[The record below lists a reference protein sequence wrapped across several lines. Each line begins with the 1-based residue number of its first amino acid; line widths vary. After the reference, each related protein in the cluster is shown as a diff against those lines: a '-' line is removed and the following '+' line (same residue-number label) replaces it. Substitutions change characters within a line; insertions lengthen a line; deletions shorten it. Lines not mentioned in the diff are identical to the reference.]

1 MESLD
6 EDVFDV
12 ADLLE
17 TFSLVLADLPYRMIY
32 FDLDAWSTAIILLA
46 IKFIYKTVTYPVIM
60 MASP

>member
-32 FDLDAWSTAIILLA
+32 FELDAWSTAIILLA
-46 IKFIYKTVTYPVIM
+46 IKFIYKTVDQ
-60 MASP
+60 